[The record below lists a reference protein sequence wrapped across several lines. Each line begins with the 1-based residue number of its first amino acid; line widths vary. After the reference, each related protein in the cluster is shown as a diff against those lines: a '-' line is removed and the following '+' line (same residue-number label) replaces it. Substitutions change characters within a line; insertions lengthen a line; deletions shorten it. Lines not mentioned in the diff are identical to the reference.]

1 MSVLLYA
8 HVDAPTPPQEIID
21 RAFAIKAAP
30 TKSETYRFDEKR
42 NSLRTLVK
50 DGKEYINAF
59 TNTNLID
66 NDFAKKWVQENITD
80 VFNDVRISLTTIG
93 NNMNGPHIDIT
104 RDYTLLY
111 LLDNGGPDHETVF
124 YKERGSDELVK
135 PRGYHV
141 DNYDNIE
148 PVIRCKLETNRWHLV
163 CANVL
168 HSIENIPNGRLSIQV
183 SFDREP
189 NLKVHTKIY
198 G

>member
-8 HVDAPTPPQEIID
+8 HVDAPSPPEELIQ
-21 RAFAIKAAP
+21 RAWNIKNNP
-30 TKSETYRFDEKR
+30 RPSETYRFDEKR

-66 NDFAKKWVQENITD
+66 DDFAKQWVQENITD

-104 RDYTLLY
+104 RDYTLIY

-183 SFDREP
+183 SFDQEP